1 MMLSCS
7 SSGTLILILIM
18 SRLSCLAGPSDLLVF
33 IFSIAE
39 LVISLVPAISDR
51 RLRASA
57 WLLFFPGVYIIL
69 NLYCLRSSAHRT
81 CLRFRVLV
89 VVKLTKFLWS
99 KSITR
104 SEQLSAYIL

>member
-1 MMLSCS
+1 M
-7 SSGTLILILIM
+7 LIM
-18 SRLSCLAGPSDLLVF
+18 SQLSCLAGPSNPSAF

-57 WLLFFPGVYIIL
+57 RLLSFSGVYIIL
-69 NLYCLRSSAHRT
+69 NLYCLRSSAYQT

-89 VVKLTKFLWS
+89 IVKLTKFLWS